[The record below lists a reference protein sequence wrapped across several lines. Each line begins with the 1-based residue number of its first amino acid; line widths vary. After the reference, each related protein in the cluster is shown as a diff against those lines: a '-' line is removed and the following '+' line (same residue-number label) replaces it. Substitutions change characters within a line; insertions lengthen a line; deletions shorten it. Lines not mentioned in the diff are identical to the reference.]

1 MLSNDRIFPI
11 CTDLAKIIV
20 LGLINGM
27 SEYSTQSRINEKIGL
42 NLQAGDVKVIERFFE
57 LHPNIDI
64 WRDESVKGARSK
76 GSISTGLGRY
86 LDVTQETKTTTL
98 YNFPVQGTGADGF
111 KMALLDLD
119 ERLEGMDAKV
129 VHTMQDEISEKV
141 ADILEECMIKPFE
154 ALVPSVPDEV
164 ELRIQDRWKT
174 RSR

>member
-1 MLSNDRIFPI
+1 MVRYYYNWSLLGYQT
-11 CTDLAKIIV
+11 TDFSLYAQIWRKSTA

-98 YNFPVQGTGADGF
+98 YNFSSPGD
-111 KMALLDLD
+111 
-119 ERLEGMDAKV
+119 
-129 VHTMQDEISEKV
+129 
-141 ADILEECMIKPFE
+141 
-154 ALVPSVPDEV
+154 
-164 ELRIQDRWKT
+164 
-174 RSR
+174 RSRWIQNGLA